1 MRYVGLEHIV
11 KGDRVLLN
19 SAPSSFS
26 DGTNGMFEPGDIL
39 FGKLRPNLRKS
50 VWVATKGFCS
60 TDLLVLR
67 PIEGVEPRFA
77 AHVASSEV
85 VFNQAERHSF
95 GTKMPRT
102 SWRAVAQSVVFVP
115 PLDEQRRIA
124 EILDAIDET
133 IQATERVIAK
143 LTTTRAGLV
152 DRFLDFEE
160 RASTRLGAVLE
171 RIDGGWSPVCAE
183 TPPSGAQW
191 GVLKVSSVTR
201 ESFKP
206 RESKTLPSAL
216 PPRVELVVRAGD
228 VITARANG
236 VADLVGRT
244 AFVESCDGLNLL
256 LSDKTLRLVPKAEL
270 SGRYLT
276 YCMQHEIV
284 RSQIRGMVSGST
296 GQGNITQAEIRSLR
310 IPLPEFADQLCIE
323 AAISAQDRMIYTE
336 KRHIE
341 HLARVRTG
349 LAADLL
355 SGRVCTVAS

>member
-1 MRYVGLEHIV
+1 MSSGFLSDLVQQVTAKAVGPKPPTMRYVGLEHIV
-11 KGDRVLLN
+11 KGHRVLLN

-50 VWVATKGFCS
+50 VWVATTGFCS

-143 LTTTRAGLV
+143 LDSLRVSVLQRTVWASDGARKRLAELAHGRRGMTIGPFGSDLVAEDYRSSGVPVYFVRDVASGGHVKHNAQVFVSPEKAQRLRAHETRPGDILV
-152 DRFLDFEE
+152 
-160 RASTRLGAVLE
+160 TKMG
-171 RIDGGWSPVCAE
+171 
-183 TPPSGAQW
+183 
-191 GVLKVSSVTR
+191 
-201 ESFKP
+201 
-206 RESKTLPSAL
+206 L
-216 PPRVELVVRAGD
+216 PP
-228 VITARANG
+228 G
-236 VADLVGRT
+236 VAALHD
-244 AFVESCDGLNLL
+244 DGEQPGVIEVAKANRH
-256 LSDKTLRLVPKAEL
+256 RL
-270 SGRYLT
+270 T
-276 YCMQHEIV
+276 
-284 RSQIRGMVSGST
+284 
-296 GQGNITQAEIRSLR
+296 
-310 IPLPEFADQLCIE
+310 
-323 AAISAQDRMIYTE
+323 
-336 KRHIE
+336 
-341 HLARVRTG
+341 
-349 LAADLL
+349 
-355 SGRVCTVAS
+355 